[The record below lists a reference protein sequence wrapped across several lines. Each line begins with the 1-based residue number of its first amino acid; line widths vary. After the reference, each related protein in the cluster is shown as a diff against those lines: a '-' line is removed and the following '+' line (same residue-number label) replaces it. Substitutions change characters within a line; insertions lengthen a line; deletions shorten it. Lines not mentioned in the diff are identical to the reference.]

1 MHSRWLINSQCHI
14 FYNQGPGRIKARE
27 LHSTAKLDSSMW
39 LTSVQIALGNL
50 IRVLIGH
57 ANQESRWGRSSR
69 CQDLTSALK
78 VGGRGFDA
86 NFVFAQN
93 RHFLFVLPT
102 TCFLMPEEKFFWDSK
117 KKLAIQSSWLT
128 NEQLSSA
135 LNNRKD
141 QRVNRLNFF
150 GLNGIW
156 FNFSTL
162 SPHPNSK
169 ITSYQVILLGQR

>member
-14 FYNQGPGRIKARE
+14 FYNQGPGWIKARE

-39 LTSVQIALGNL
+39 LTSVQIALGTL

-57 ANQESRWGRSSR
+57 ANQESRWGRSSL
-69 CQDLTSALK
+69 CQDMPSALK

-93 RHFLFVLPT
+93 RHFLFVLPK
-102 TCFLMPEEKFFWDSK
+102 TCFLMPEEKILGLK
-117 KKLAIQSSWLT
+117 KIPIQSSWLT

-150 GLNGIW
+150 WPKWDLI
-156 FNFSTL
+156 
-162 SPHPNSK
+162 
-169 ITSYQVILLGQR
+169 